1 MVERV
6 RPYRILHVTRNLP
19 PLVGGMERLNWHI
32 ADGLSRHANVQV
44 VGPIGSGAFK
54 PAGVD
59 VQEVPLR
66 PLWRFLLV
74 SAWRALRLAR
84 RQRPHLVLAGSGLT
98 APAAWLAARACGA
111 RAAVYVHGLDVAV
124 RHPVYRMLWH
134 PVLRRMDVVVAN
146 SRATACFA
154 RELGIHADRLRIVHP
169 GVELPSVPQSPETL
183 REFRERHGLGNARIL
198 LSIGRLTYR
207 KGLREFVRNSLPS
220 IVKEAPDV
228 VLAVIGDAP
237 TDALLAGVQ
246 SRDSIQAVAD
256 AAGVGQHLRF
266 LGVITDPRELACA
279 YETADLHVFPV
290 RELPGD
296 PEGFG
301 MVAIEAAAHGL
312 PTVAFAVGGVVD
324 AVQDGVS
331 GRLVANADYPAL
343 VSAVV
348 ALLQPPTSRL
358 RESARAFAEGFAWPR
373 FEDRLWAALLPDTRR
388 PVPGLPA
395 TQD

>member
-146 SRATACFA
+146 SRPTAALVRDIGVDAGAVQVVSPGVALPATAQTPA
-154 RELGIHADRLRIVHP
+154 ALRA
-169 GVELPSVPQSPETL
+169 
-183 REFRERHGLGNARIL
+183 FRERHGLGDAPLL
-198 LSIGRLTYR
+198 LSVGRLTRR
-207 KGLREFVRNSLPS
+207 KGLREFVREALPAIIREMPDTLLVVVGDVARDSLLP
-220 IVKEAPDV
+220 
-228 VLAVIGDAP
+228 GMQ
-237 TDALLAGVQ
+237 T
-246 SRDSIQAVAD
+246 RDSIQAEAE
-256 AAGVGQHLRF
+256 AAGIGAHLRF
-266 LGVITDPRELACA
+266 LGGVDDAELACA
-279 YETADLHVFPV
+279 YEAASVHVFPV
-290 RELPGD
+290 IELPGD

-312 PTVAFAVGGVVD
+312 PTVAFAAGGIID

-343 VSAVV
+343 SSAVV

-388 PVPGLPA
+388 PEPGLPA